1 MVQNG
6 FKRKNDP
13 LIPEFLCDPDPSVCD
28 PDPKPVIP
36 DPTSHV
42 TTLVF
47 SLSKLTNK
55 MECQ

>member
-13 LIPEFLCDPDPSVCD
+13 LIPEFICDPDPSVCD

-42 TTLVF
+42 TTL
-47 SLSKLTNK
+47 LKK
-55 MECQ
+55 IPK